1 MAINPQ
7 VGAAMI
13 GGGSNLLGGA
23 LGLFAQRSANKTN
36 LQIAREAN
44 LANNYI
50 NQSNID
56 YQRWALQSQQKYAS
70 FANQLAM
77 AKEAGV
83 NPYLAVG
90 SPAQGGAAGTPVSHA
105 MQPARVEPENA
116 LGTAIGRTG
125 SEMANVMALV
135 AQANKDTQEAKGHEI
150 DNITK
155 GAVNKAQLESLGKT
169 VEAQTIQNRLSSDTY
184 NAMVHNA
191 DLINQKLEKENQ
203 LYDIEKDIKI
213 FTRDKIQPQEL
224 AKIIEEIKLIQEQGL
239 TQQSQRALNDA
250 MSRAH
255 LTQAA
260 ASMILAR
267 VEQYKAPSQ
276 VALNHAMAN
285 NQQAQAEVNK
295 LAARLKHTEAFIYDK
310 FGYAIAEAQERG
322 LNAEALQ
329 KEENLKT
336 IWLEQQQLHKD
347 LSWTDFKTIM
357 SSLIPVSV
365 LGGLFSKFGSSP
377 APVSGFR

>member
-1 MAINPQ
+1 MGDLAS
-7 VGAAMI
+7 AAF
-13 GGGSNLLGGA
+13 SGGA
-23 LGLFAQRSANKTN
+23 NIVGGVLGYAAQRSANKTN
-36 LQIAREAN
+36 LQIARETSAYNQAINESN
-44 LANNYI
+44 L
-50 NQSNID
+50 SW
-56 YQRWALQSQQKYAS
+56 QREALRSQQNYAS
-70 FANQLAM
+70 FANQIKM
-77 AKEAGV
+77 AKDAGV
-83 NPYLAVG
+83 NPYLAIG

-105 MQPARVEPENA
+105 MQAARVEPENA

-125 SEMANVMALV
+125 SDMANVMALV

-169 VEAQTIQNRLSSDTY
+169 VEAQTIQNRLSTDTY
-184 NAMVHNA
+184 DAMVHNA

-250 MSRAH
+250 MGRAH

-267 VEQYKAPSQ
+267 VEQFKAPSQ
-276 VALNHAMAN
+276 VQLNKAMAE
-285 NQQAQAEVNK
+285 NQQTQAAVNRV
-295 LAARLKHTEAFIYDK
+295 AERLKKSEAFVYDK
-310 FGYAIAEAQERG
+310 FGYAIAEAQKRG
-322 LNAEALQ
+322 LDAEALQ
-329 KEENLKT
+329 KEENLKN
-336 IWLEQQQLHKD
+336 IWLEQQHLHKD

-377 APVSGFR
+377 APVTGFR